1 MDNQENQNEKIGNQ
15 EADAAQIDADRSGF
29 IKNFREIW
37 SDTVGNYAT
46 DEGETRNLFSRF
58 VDFGTLSA
66 EEAKKLFSEASE
78 TIERNRVEFDVRIDE
93 SIQRAT
99 ARFSPISTEDIQQ
112 LNTKLSEMEERL
124 TDLEGNQN

>member
-1 MDNQENQNEKIGNQ
+1 MGSQENQNDEIGNGRP
-15 EADAAQIDADRSGF
+15 ESVPGDTDRSGF

-46 DEGETRNLFSRF
+46 DAGETRNLFSRF

-78 TIERNRVEFDVRIDE
+78 KIERNRVEFDARIDD

-99 ARFSPISTEDIQQ
+99 ARFSPISTEDLKQ
-112 LNTKLSEMEERL
+112 LNTKLSQMEDRL
-124 TDLEGNQN
+124 TDIEGKQN